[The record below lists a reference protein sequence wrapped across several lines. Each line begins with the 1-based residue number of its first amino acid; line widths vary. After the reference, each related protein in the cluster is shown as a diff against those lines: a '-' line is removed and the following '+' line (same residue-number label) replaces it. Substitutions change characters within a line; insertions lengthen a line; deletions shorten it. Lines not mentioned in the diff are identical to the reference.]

1 MAAGRERGPR
11 PRRVSLPGVAELLR
25 PVGPGPATDSGRQ
38 ASGREAHP
46 QKITVYL
53 SADEF
58 LDLERARL
66 SLHIRGIRVDRG
78 RLVREAIAVLMA
90 DLEAGIDASVIARR
104 LRAVGQSVPAAEG
117 RAEVPAA
124 EVPAAEVPAIAVPA
138 IAVPAGAAPSP
149 AAPGAAAPA
158 DGVQA
163 AGAATNGGSA
173 NTVLANGALAHGAR
187 VDGARVDGAR
197 VDGAR
202 VDGARADGAG
212 ADGVAAV
219 GASVTGA
226 TVDGVPADDAYDAS
240 LNGDPV
246 TNTGAGGGPAGPQ

>member
-25 PVGPGPATDSGRQ
+25 PVGPGPASDSGRQ
-38 ASGREAHP
+38 VSGREAHP

-104 LRAVGQSVPAAEG
+104 LRAVGQSVPAAE
-117 RAEVPAA
+117 VPAA
-124 EVPAAEVPAIAVPA
+124 GVPA

-173 NTVLANGALAHGAR
+173 NTVLANGALA
-187 VDGARVDGAR
+187 DGARVDGAR
-197 VDGAR
+197 VG
-202 VDGARADGAG
+202 GARADGAG

-219 GASVTGA
+219 GASVTRA
-226 TVDGVPADDAYDAS
+226 TVDGVPADDAYGDS
-240 LNGDPV
+240 LNGDAV

>member
-1 MAAGRERGPR
+1 VAAGRERGPR

-104 LRAVGQSVPAAEG
+104 LRAVGQSVPAAE
-117 RAEVPAA
+117 VPAA

-173 NTVLANGALAHGAR
+173 NTVLANGALA
-187 VDGARVDGAR
+187 DGARVGGAR
-197 VDGAR
+197 VG
-202 VDGARADGAG
+202 GARADGAG

-240 LNGDPV
+240 LNGDAV

>member
-1 MAAGRERGPR
+1 VAAGRERGSR

-25 PVGPGPATDSGRQ
+25 PVGPGPASDPGRQ

-104 LRAVGQSVPAAEG
+104 LRAVGQSIPADAVPAAAAPAAG
-117 RAEVPAA
+117 VPADG
-124 EVPAAEVPAIAVPA
+124 V
-138 IAVPAGAAPSP
+138 
-149 AAPGAAAPA
+149 PA

-163 AGAATNGGSA
+163 TGAAMDIGSA
-173 NTVLANGALAHGAR
+173 NSVLASGAR
-187 VDGARVDGAR
+187 ADGARG
-197 VDGAR
+197 
-202 VDGARADGAG
+202 DGARADG
-212 ADGVAAV
+212 VAAL

-226 TVDGVPADDAYDAS
+226 TVDGVPADDPYGAA
-240 LNGDPV
+240 V
-246 TNTGAGGGPAGPQ
+246 TSTGAGGGPAGPQ

>member
-1 MAAGRERGPR
+1 VAAGRERGPR

-53 SADEF
+53 SAGEF

-104 LRAVGQSVPAAEG
+104 LRAVGQSVPA
-117 RAEVPAA
+117 AEVPAA

-173 NTVLANGALAHGAR
+173 NTVLANGALA
-187 VDGARVDGAR
+187 DGARVDGAR
-197 VDGAR
+197 VG
-202 VDGARADGAG
+202 GAG

-240 LNGDPV
+240 LNGDAV

>member
-1 MAAGRERGPR
+1 VAAGRERGPR

-25 PVGPGPATDSGRQ
+25 PVGPGPASDSGRQ
-38 ASGREAHP
+38 VSGREAHP

-66 SLHIRGIRVDRG
+66 SLHIRGIHVDRG

-104 LRAVGQSVPAAEG
+104 LRAVGQSVPA
-117 RAEVPAA
+117 AEVPAA

-173 NTVLANGALAHGAR
+173 NTVLANGALA
-187 VDGARVDGAR
+187 DGARVDGAR